1 MSRSSYRKW
10 INKYTDTCNQLSRVQ
25 KDYDSMSELNSLLE
39 SAREDA
45 LDEVLEHIKEAI
57 NHYQIRQDREGR
69 SYRGTIRGLIE
80 ASETV
85 QMVKTRGR

>member
-69 SYRGTIRGLIE
+69 SYRGIIRGLVE
-80 ASETV
+80 ASETI

>member
-1 MSRSSYRKW
+1 MSKGSYRKW
-10 INKYTDTCNQLSRVQ
+10 VNKYTDTCNQLSRVQ
-25 KDYDSMSELNSLLE
+25 KDYESMSELNSLFE

-45 LDEVLEHIKEAI
+45 LDEVLEHIKEAV

-69 SYRGTIRGLIE
+69 SYRGVIRGLVE
-80 ASETV
+80 ASEAV

>member
-39 SAREDA
+39 SARDDA

-69 SYRGTIRGLIE
+69 SFRGIIRGLVE
-80 ASETV
+80 ATETI